1 MERQRDTSTTYATRV
16 NTLVWYIEVVVQ
28 KLIYEY
34 VEEEEMVMV
43 VGGESQEEKWEKES
57 KSMRLTED

>member
-43 VGGESQEEKWEKES
+43 VGGESQKEKWEKES